1 MTRPFFTLLL
11 SLVMISILTLSSVP
25 THAYPVT
32 VQDQQ
37 GVFTMESQPQRIVVL
52 EYSFA
57 GALALLNI
65 TPVGIAD
72 DNDPHR
78 LLPQVRRQLGHWT
91 SVGSRAQP
99 SLEVIAQLAP
109 DLIIADPSR
118 HAAIAKDL
126 EKIAPTL
133 MLASR
138 RESYQN
144 NLASAQ
150 VIADVVGRGDE
161 MAKRLSVHQQ
171 RMASYRQQLNAM
183 GMKGKTA
190 LFGSAL
196 EKVFSAHPNLSYAG
210 GVIKA
215 LGFNN
220 PAFFAQKMASQQI
233 NLEQFLAV
241 NPDVLFYAK
250 ASAEP
255 IINQWQTQ
263 PLWQFMSAPK
273 SQTIFVVDGQL
284 WSRSR
289 SILAAELIAKQVVDL
304 LSQSNHEG

>member
-1 MTRPFFTLLL
+1 MTRPFFTWLMP
-11 SLVMISILTLSSVP
+11 LVMLSILILSSFGVQSF
-25 THAYPVT
+25 PVT

-37 GVFTMESQPQRIVVL
+37 GTFTLDSQPKRIVVL

-57 GALALLNI
+57 GALALLDI

-72 DNDPHR
+72 DNDPNR
-78 LLPQVRRQLGHWT
+78 LIPQVRQHFGAWT

-99 SLEVIAQLAP
+99 SLEVIAELAP

-118 HAAIAKDL
+118 HAAIKKDL

-138 RESYQN
+138 RETYQN

-150 VIADVVGRGDE
+150 IIADVVGRGRV
-161 MAKRLSVHQQ
+161 MKKRLALHQQ

-183 GMKGKTA
+183 GMNGQTA

-196 EKVFSAHPNLSYAG
+196 ENVFSAHPNMSYAG
-210 GVIKA
+210 GVLKA
-215 LGFNN
+215 LGFQN
-220 PAFFAQKMASQQI
+220 PPFFAKKMATQQI

-250 ASAEP
+250 ASSEP
-255 IINQWQTQ
+255 IFEQWQTQ
-263 PLWQFMSAPK
+263 PLWQFMSAAK
-273 SQTIFVVDGQL
+273 SEEMYLVDGQL

-289 SILAAELIAKQVVDL
+289 SVIAAELIAQQVLDL